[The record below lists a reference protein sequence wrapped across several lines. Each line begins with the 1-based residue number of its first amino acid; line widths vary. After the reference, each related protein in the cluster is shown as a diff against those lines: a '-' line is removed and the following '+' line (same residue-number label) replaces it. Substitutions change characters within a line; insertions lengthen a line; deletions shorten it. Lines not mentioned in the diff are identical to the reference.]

1 MEILRRLR
9 ERSCTDEDISDVQI
23 LVLNNKEQVA
33 MFLTSQLNRGV
44 VYIILITPRTGRSDG
59 MKPWQ
64 NIAAPREIP
73 VGYMYLVHAE
83 DRLSKTEELPL
94 CAGVEVAGP
103 DDRGAGRGTLHSP
116 SFRGSELEMIRL
128 KRVDQETKRNV
139 NLESRDD

>member
-1 MEILRRLR
+1 MEILRGLR

-44 VYIILITPRTGRSDG
+44 VYIILITPRRSDG
-59 MKPWQ
+59 MRPWQ
-64 NIAAPREIP
+64 NIAAPREIL
-73 VGYMYLVHAE
+73 VGYVYLVHAE
-83 DRLSKTEELPL
+83 DRLSKTEVPL
-94 CAGVEVAGP
+94 CARVEVAGP
-103 DDRGAGRGTLHSP
+103 DDRSAGRGTLHSP